1 MRKNLTAVSVVAG
14 LALATGIGQ
23 AQAANL
29 SAQETGCPA
38 GQDVCFVPDAN
49 FDVTAF
55 TQSSFN
61 AGTDTVTGSGAF
73 AANQPG
79 TGSATVFLTEA
90 NGTTVSDILTLTYT
104 NEGAIENMTASYQ
117 SDLDGALNLGTVPA
131 GAQHLVENG
140 SSQDVTALLA
150 TAGNGTFP
158 SNITV
163 QAMSEV
169 AQAVP
174 APLIGHGLL
183 AFLAVGGILFGAK
196 FWQRSRNPEAAA

>member
-1 MRKNLTAVSVVAG
+1 MRKSLTAVSVVAG

-23 AQAANL
+23 TQAANL

-38 GQDVCFVPDAN
+38 GQDVCFVPDGN
-49 FDVTAF
+49 FDVTPFAQ
-55 TQSSFN
+55 TSFN

-73 AANQPG
+73 VANQPG

-90 NGTTVSDILTLTYT
+90 NGTTVSDILNLTYT
-104 NEGAIENMTASYQ
+104 NSGAIENVTATYQ

-140 SSQDVTALLA
+140 GSQDVTGLLA
-150 TAGNGTFP
+150 LAGNGTFP

-169 AQAVP
+169 AAVP